1 MIKLSELPD
10 NAYVCSESN
19 MHVFCVEALKEQLE
33 TYPEMAKETYYTT
46 VSERF
51 RFDAQAMIE
60 NALEDYEVSGDGY
73 EDMADQ
79 CLGDIEPQVVRQ
91 IQQLLDQVTL
101 DSDQFVVYVK
111 AEPIDIHH

>member
-10 NAYVCSESN
+10 NAYVYSESN
-19 MHVFCVEALKEQLE
+19 IHVFYVDDLKERLE
-33 TYPEMAKETYYTT
+33 TNPEMAEETYYTT
-46 VSERF
+46 VSRRF
-51 RFDAQAMIE
+51 RFDAQSMIE

-79 CLGDIEPQVVRQ
+79 CLEDIEPQAVRQ

-101 DSDQFVVYVK
+101 GSDRFVVYVK
-111 AEPIDIHH
+111 DELIDIHH

>member
-10 NAYVCSESN
+10 NAYVYSDSSLN
-19 MHVFCVEALKEQLE
+19 VIYVEALKEQLE

-51 RFDAQAMIE
+51 RFDAQSMIE

-79 CLGDIEPQVVRQ
+79 CLEDIEPQAVRQ

-101 DSDQFVVYVK
+101 GSDRFVVYVK
-111 AEPIDIHH
+111 DELIDIHH

>member
-1 MIKLSELPD
+1 MIKLSELPG

-33 TYPEMAKETYYTT
+33 TYPEMAEETYYTT
-46 VSERF
+46 VSRRF

-60 NALEDYEVSGDGY
+60 NALEDYEESGDGY
-73 EDMADQ
+73 EDMADR
-79 CLGDIEPQVVRQ
+79 CLEDVEPAIVRQ

-101 DSDQFVVYVK
+101 GSDEFVVYVK
-111 AEPIDIHH
+111 AKPIDIHH